1 MMASTETYLS
11 SLEQEAIDY
20 AKELGRPT
28 LSELNERFA
37 AQHGIDSSSLYA
49 TPEKNEMHWSQEP
62 APSDEPMS
70 TFMARQAFRV
80 GFGLLYVVDV
90 IGEYVA
96 SGIGIT
102 KPRYDAVLDDFIV
115 EHYDELMARRARR
128 DENGDFVQEADA
140 METGVEDLS
149 KHVYGSDGTRST
161 SKAFS
166 KSLISHDGP
175 TTAL

>member
-80 GFGLLYVVDV
+80 GFGLLYGRFKCNDYRFLVTH
-90 IGEYVA
+90 A
-96 SGIGIT
+96 CPLS
-102 KPRYDAVLDDFIV
+102 AVSQS
-115 EHYDELMARRARR
+115 LM
-128 DENGDFVQEADA
+128 
-140 METGVEDLS
+140 
-149 KHVYGSDGTRST
+149 
-161 SKAFS
+161 
-166 KSLISHDGP
+166 
-175 TTAL
+175 